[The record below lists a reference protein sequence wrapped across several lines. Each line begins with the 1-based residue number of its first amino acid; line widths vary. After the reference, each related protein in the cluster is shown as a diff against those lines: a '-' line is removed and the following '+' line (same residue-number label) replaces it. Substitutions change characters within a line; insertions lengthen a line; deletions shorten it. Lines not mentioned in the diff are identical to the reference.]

1 MWVLRRACTEYE
13 GHFFPYL
20 QRSATGAS
28 LCFALVFFFSL
39 SLFPQFSLMCV
50 LSSARARRPFVCA
63 CPRAHFALLFQID
76 CVYLAAH
83 REQSRRVLTAV
94 LIAGS
99 TWRPTPSPQG
109 CCWWRRCPGTRWAR
123 STRRTC
129 CDASSREATA
139 SHRAGSPA
147 EVLLAPRLC
156 L

>member
-1 MWVLRRACTEYE
+1 MKDISFLISSALPRGPAFVL
-13 GHFFPYL
+13 HL
-20 QRSATGAS
+20 
-28 LCFALVFFFSL
+28 FFFLSL

-50 LSSARARRPFVCA
+50 LSSACVRRPFVCA

-139 SHRAGSPA
+139 SRHAGSPA